1 MSVQRGMHKPIA
13 LLLIVLQ
20 MTVILAVAAPAGAW
34 DDVPLPPPSIFLLA
48 TPQGEDILVTWT
60 AVPQDEMFGISFLNL
75 TRAAADGSGA
85 ISIAWLPAG
94 STAFLDQDVEPGVS
108 YRYRLLIVHEVDHPA
123 YDLWSSSE
131 MSIRTDA
138 VAPGA
143 PRDLHAEAG
152 GSQANLTW
160 LPPLDDGGGSIYN
173 YTVCVGDS
181 ADDLRPLMNVRSF
194 DFNLMG
200 GCTVRNLTNG
210 HEYFFAVRA
219 VNTVGPSDLSYAVS
233 IIPLDSPT
241 LTVSCHDLGDGDF
254 DISLHWEPPEP
265 GEVALIGYELHIEN
279 VGINSTV
286 LDLGPQDT
294 NYTFELRGA
303 FGECLLFRV
312 RAIYADNAS
321 SFSNSEELQ
330 FGMYEE
336 WVDWDRYLL
345 SGAVMAVLVLAGAL
359 TWGVHRRRRG

>member
-1 MSVQRGMHKPIA
+1 MSVGKDVLKPIA
-13 LLLIVLQ
+13 VLLIALQ
-20 MTVILAVAAPAGAW
+20 LTIILAVAAPAQAW
-34 DDVPLPPPSIFLLA
+34 DDVPLPPPSVFLLA

-60 AVPQDEMFGISFLNL
+60 AVPQDGMFGTSALNL

-85 ISIAWLPAG
+85 VSIAWLPAD

-123 YDLWSSSE
+123 YDHWSSSE

-152 GSQANLTW
+152 GSQVNLTW
-160 LPPLDDGGGSIYN
+160 VPPADDGGGSIYN

-181 ADDLRPLMNVRSF
+181 GDDLRPLMNVRSF

-200 GCTVRNLTNG
+200 GCTVPNLTNG
-210 HEYFFAVRA
+210 HQYFFAVRA
-219 VNTVGPSDLSYAVS
+219 VNSVGPSALSDAVS
-233 IIPLDSPT
+233 ILPLDAPVM
-241 LTVSCHDLGDGDF
+241 TVSCQDLGDGDF
-254 DISLHWEPPEP
+254 DISLQWEPPAP
-265 GEVALIGYELHIEN
+265 GEVALIGYELHVES
-279 VGINSTV
+279 VGVNHTV
-286 LDLGPQDT
+286 LSFGPDECS
-294 NYTFELRGA
+294 YTYELRGA
-303 FGECLLFRV
+303 FGECLVFRV
-312 RAIYADNAS
+312 RAVYADNAS

-345 SGAVMAVLVLAGAL
+345 SGAVMTVLVMAGAL